1 MLNCTKIQGLLSQYA
16 SGELAI
22 PVGEQVGD
30 HLLQCTTCQQEL
42 DTELE
47 LLGALGSLPL
57 VTCPEMVT
65 ENILEVIE
73 NEEMQHNSTSRYW
86 WLSASSL
93 VAAGLALILLLP
105 QDQLKTTPGV
115 QDTQNTYSSLEI
127 QSATSEAR
135 LVLAKVASVIN
146 RNEKNAF
153 EQVFGEEIPD
163 AVGGSLLLITKS
175 LQGEV

>member
-16 SGELAI
+16 SGELVNPI
-22 PVGEQVGD
+22 REQVGD
-30 HLLQCTTCQQEL
+30 HLLQCTTCRQEL

-47 LLGALGSLPL
+47 LLETLGSLPL
-57 VTCPEMVT
+57 VACPDMVT
-65 ENILEVIE
+65 ETILEIIE
-73 NEEMQHNSTSRYW
+73 NEERQHNSTSRYW
-86 WLSASSL
+86 WLSASTL

-105 QDQLKTTPGV
+105 QDQIKTTPGL
-115 QDTQNTYSSLEI
+115 QSNQKTYSSLEI

-135 LVLAKVASVIN
+135 LALAKVASVIN